1 MKIQKKANKLNL
13 ERSETRKGWLFISPW
28 IIGFLAFTVYPICSS
43 LYYSLC
49 EYKVISDPI
58 WIGIENYINLF
69 KDKVFLTAMGNT
81 LYMILLGIP
90 LTTCITLVMSIIL
103 NNKNLKFTSGFRVVF
118 FIPTLVPTVIACL
131 LWVWMM
137 QPSGI
142 INTLLGYIGIQGP
155 SWLANPAWT
164 KPAFILMMIW
174 TCGNTLIIYLA
185 GLQDIPSSLY
195 ESASIDGASRLRQ
208 VFNITIPLLRPTLL
222 YNIVT
227 SVISVFQWFAEPF
240 IITGGGPNN
249 STMLYSLYLYKNA
262 FSYFKM
268 GYASAMAWILL
279 IISLGIIFVLF
290 KVLKFGKSDIY

>member
-1 MKIQKKANKLNL
+1 MNILKKTDAIMTAKKEAKMGL
-13 ERSETRKGWLFISPW
+13 LFISPW

-49 EYKVISDPI
+49 DYKVISDPV
-58 WIGIENYINLF
+58 WIGISNYVNLF
-69 KDKVFLTAMGNT
+69 KDKVFLKAMGNT
-81 LYMILLGIP
+81 LYMILMGIP
-90 LTTCITLVMSIIL
+90 ITTYITLIMSMIL
-103 NNKNLKFTSGFRVVF
+103 NNKNLRYTSGFRVIF

-142 INTLLGYIGIQGP
+142 INTLLGYIGISGP
-155 SWLANPAWT
+155 SWLANPLWT

-185 GLQDIPSSLY
+185 GLQDIPNSLY
-195 ESASIDGASRLRQ
+195 ESASIDGARQLRQ
-208 VFNITIPLLRPTLL
+208 IFSITLPLLRPTLL

-227 SVISVFQWFAEPF
+227 SVIVIFQWFAEPY
-240 IITGGGPNN
+240 IITQGGPNN
-249 STMLYSLYLYKNA
+249 ATMLYSLYLYKNA

-279 IISLGIIFVLF
+279 IISLLIVFVLF
-290 KVLKFGKSDIY
+290 KLLKFGKTDVY